1 MKQPAMEATVKKKH
15 LLAAILAAL
24 ALGALAAGCG
34 SSSSSTST
42 STSAAAT
49 QPTESAEAPAPAPAE
64 AGGGEGGGKEAVPSE
79 AESLATGDIP
89 DNQVFLLF
97 TNKPTGYAVRYPEG
111 WARTGN
117 GNDVTFR
124 EKGNVIHIVVHKGAM
139 PSEVTATKGVEEL
152 HKSDPTVK
160 PKAPER
166 IELNGQPAVKIEYSR
181 QSSPDPV
188 TGKSVPLIV
197 DRYEIG
203 KGGKV
208 AVIDLATPVGV
219 DNVDAYRM
227 ISESFKWR

>member
-1 MKQPAMEATVKKKH
+1 LEATVKKQVSIAVVMA
-15 LLAAILAAL
+15 LLTVGAAL
-24 ALGALAAGCG
+24 AGCG
-34 SSSSSTST
+34 SSSSPTST
-42 STSAAAT
+42 ATETESAAA
-49 QPTESAEAPAPAPAE
+49 PAPT
-64 AGGGEGGGKEAVPSE
+64 AGGKEAKGEGGESEAGAAVPSE

-97 TNKPTGYAVRYPEG
+97 TDKPAGYAVRYPEG

-124 EKGNVIHIVVHKGAM
+124 EKGNLIHIAVHKGPM

-160 PKAPER
+160 PQAPER

-188 TGKSVPLIV
+188 TGKSVPLVV

>member
-1 MKQPAMEATVKKKH
+1 MNLDIGGTVKQK
-15 LLAAILAAL
+15 LLV
-24 ALGALAAGCG
+24 LGVVLVSVIIAGCG
-34 SSSSSTST
+34 SGGGSSSSTET
-42 STSAAAT
+42 SEQTAA
-49 QPTESAEAPAPAPAE
+49 QESKSS
-64 AGGGEGGGKEAVPSE
+64 GGGEAVPSE

-97 TNKPTGYAVRYPEG
+97 TDKPAGYAVRYPEG

-117 GNDVTFR
+117 GNDVSFR
-124 EKGNVIHIVVHKGAM
+124 EKGNLIHIAIHKGPM
-139 PSEVTATKGVEEL
+139 PNEVSATKGVQEL
-152 HKSDPTVK
+152 RKSDPTVK

-188 TGKSVPLIV
+188 TGKSVPLVV

-227 ISESFKWR
+227 ISESFKWQ